1 MLVTDSGALRTG
13 ERQHRRR
20 SQACAASE
28 EQARSTQHSRR
39 RSLSC
44 AVVLGG
50 GDIDSYPPSP
60 SPSPS
65 RPNPSSPYLAHTTA
79 RSQFP
84 DLRLRAVN
92 VPNALNALN
101 APRASPGAQVHRARL
116 PGIAGGSAPPPGTC
130 RTGSL
135 ACTPGVAVDVAAT
148 GHIKSNQNQITINEK
163 EERK

>member
-44 AVVLGG
+44 GVVLDD

-60 SPSPS
+60 SLPTPSAPG
-65 RPNPSSPYLAHTTA
+65 PGLAHTTA

-92 VPNALNALN
+92 VPNVLNALN
-101 APRASPGAQVHRARL
+101 APRASPGAQVHRARP
-116 PGIAGGSAPPPGTC
+116 PGTAGGSAPPPGTC

>member
-13 ERQHRRR
+13 ECQHRRR

-39 RSLSC
+39 RLLSC
-44 AVVLGG
+44 GVVLDD

-60 SPSPS
+60 SRPSPS
-65 RPNPSSPYLAHTTA
+65 SPCLAHTTA

-92 VPNALNALN
+92 VPNVLNALN
-101 APRASPGAQVHRARL
+101 APRASPGAQVHRARP
-116 PGIAGGSAPPPGTC
+116 PGTAGGSAPPPGTC

>member
-1 MLVTDSGALRTG
+1 MLVKDSGALRTG

-20 SQACAASE
+20 FQACAASE

-44 AVVLGG
+44 GVLLGDGG
-50 GDIDSYPPSP
+50 IDSYPPSP
-60 SPSPS
+60 SRPSPS
-65 RPNPSSPYLAHTTA
+65 SPCLAHTA
-79 RSQFP
+79 AHSQFP

-92 VPNALNALN
+92 VPNVLNAPN
-101 APRASPGAQVHRARL
+101 APRASPGAQAHLARP
-116 PGIAGGSAPPPGTC
+116 PGTAGGSAPPPGTC

>member
-20 SQACAASE
+20 FQACAASE

-44 AVVLGG
+44 GVVLGG
-50 GDIDSYPPSP
+50 GDIDSYPP

-92 VPNALNALN
+92 VPNVLNAPN
-101 APRASPGAQVHRARL
+101 APRASPGAQAHLARP
-116 PGIAGGSAPPPGTC
+116 PGTAGGSAPPPGTC